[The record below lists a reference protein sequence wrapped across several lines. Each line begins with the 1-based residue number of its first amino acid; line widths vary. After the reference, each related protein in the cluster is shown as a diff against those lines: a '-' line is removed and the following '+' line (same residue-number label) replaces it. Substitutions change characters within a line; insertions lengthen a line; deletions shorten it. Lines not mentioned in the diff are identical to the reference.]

1 MRSWRIL
8 AAATFLFAATC
19 VALALPPR
27 SFGDAGEYLLMT
39 ESWFRHGSPALEPQD
54 VDALRALAAGRS
66 PAVSVPDV
74 LNSYFPARNGRR
86 YAQHFWAYPLA
97 GLPARTLV
105 HSLDVDPLRA
115 LPLTNAL
122 FFGAAVA
129 AVLVL
134 PWPHERRLLLAG
146 LLLFS
151 PALGFLLWPHPE
163 VMCFSLVVLAFV
175 AWERG
180 AMGWAVLAAALASL
194 QNPPLL
200 LLVGFLGLHA
210 ALPGLRHRSWRASAT
225 AVLPALPALLPALF
239 FRSQFGVFNL
249 SVRPGEALESLS
261 FPRSL
266 DLLFDLNLGMLPYLP
281 LTVALGLSLVARDL
295 LARRPSRAIQ
305 LAALLLGMMWACT
318 ANSNWNNGTTGP
330 SRYVAWLFPIVAFAL
345 VRPGSDSPRWAGARA
360 IGLALVVQ
368 AAILVGRGGFL
379 APCDYLEHST
389 AARFVLDRWPR
400 LYNPAPEVF
409 GERTA
414 HHERELNELVVYQ
427 SGGRC
432 RKALARWR
440 HGDALAAL
448 CGPHPEGQ
456 AAFFAKS
463 PAGGQDAKRAWVY
476 VDY

>member
-1 MRSWRIL
+1 VRRL
-8 AAATFLFAATC
+8 AATTLLFVAIGVAL
-19 VALALPPR
+19 ALALPPR

-54 VDALRALAAGRS
+54 VDALRVLTAGRS
-66 PAVSVPDV
+66 PAVSIPDV

-86 YAQHFWAYPLA
+86 YASHFWAYPLA
-97 GLPARTLV
+97 GIPARALV
-105 HSLDVDPLRA
+105 QVLGVDPLRA

-122 FFGAAVA
+122 LFGAAVA

-134 PWPHERRLLLAG
+134 PWPNERRLLLAG

-163 VMCFSLVVLAFV
+163 VMCFSLVVLALV

-180 AMGWAVLAAALASL
+180 AVGWAVLAAALASL

-200 LLVGFLGLHA
+200 LLVAFLGLHA
-210 ALPGLRHRSWRASAT
+210 ALPGLRHRPRRVIAT
-225 AVLPALPALLPALF
+225 AVLAALPALLPAVF
-239 FRSQFGVFNL
+239 FRSQFGVYNL
-249 SVRPGEALESLS
+249 SVRPGEAMDSLS

-281 LTVALGLSLVARDL
+281 VTVALGLSLVVRDL

-305 LAALLLGMMWACT
+305 LAALLLGMILACT

-345 VRPGSDSPRWAGARA
+345 VRPGSTPPQWAGARA
-360 IGLALVVQ
+360 IGAALVVQ
-368 AAILVGRGGFL
+368 AAILVARGAFL

-409 GERTA
+409 AERTA
-414 HHERELNELVVYQ
+414 HDERALNELVVYQ

-440 HGDALAAL
+440 HGDALAAH
-448 CGPHPEGQ
+448 CGPHPEGG
-456 AAFFAKS
+456 AAFFATR